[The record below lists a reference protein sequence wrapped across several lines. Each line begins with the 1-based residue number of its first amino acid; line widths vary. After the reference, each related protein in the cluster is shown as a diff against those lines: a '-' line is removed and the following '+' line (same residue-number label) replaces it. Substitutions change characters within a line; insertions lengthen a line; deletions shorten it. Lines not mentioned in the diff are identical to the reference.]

1 MDQKPPYMEQPLEQ
15 LTLPTNVVFDH
26 LRFSQKRIVVEQGGT
41 RSGKTYNI
49 ILFFVYKLLGESGK
63 VLTICRSSLPSLKG
77 SVMRDF
83 FEILERMDLYDEE
96 LHNKTEHTYW
106 LNENLVE
113 FVSVDQPQ
121 KIRGRKRNY
130 LFINEANEVP
140 YEAWMQL
147 AFRTEEKIV
156 LDYNPS
162 DEYGWIYDS
171 VLTRDDCEFHIT
183 TYKDNPFLP
192 SELISE
198 IERLREADENYW
210 QIYGLGQRGMSS
222 EMIYT
227 HWRLC
232 KSMPGK
238 GEKFFGCDFGYNV
251 PSALVQIEVYEGAIY
266 VDEWLYE
273 QKLTTGD
280 LVERFKTLGI
290 NRNHEI
296 FCDAAEPKTIEE
308 LIRAKFNAKPADKDV
323 TEGIRKVKSMPLYI
337 TERSVNL
344 IKEIKSYK
352 WKVDKDGRTLDEPVK
367 FMDHGVDAIRYGV
380 FTKLSIAQ
388 RSWAIV

>member
-1 MDQKPPYMEQPLEQ
+1 MEQLNR
-15 LTLPTNVVFDH
+15 LRLPTNVVFQH
-26 LRFSQKRIVVEQGGT
+26 LLTSEKRIVVEQGGT

-49 ILFFVYKLLGESGK
+49 ILFFVYKLLEQSGK

-96 LHNKTEHTYW
+96 LHNKTENTYW

-130 LFINEANEVP
+130 LFVNEANEIP

-171 VLTRDDCEFHIT
+171 VIPRDDCEFHIT

-198 IERLREADENYW
+198 IERLKDADENYW

-227 HWRLC
+227 HWRLT

-238 GEKFFGCDFGYNV
+238 GETFFGCDFGYNV
-251 PSALVQIEVYEGAIY
+251 PSALIQIEIHEGAIY
-266 VDEWLYE
+266 VDEWMYE
-273 QKLTTGD
+273 TKLTTGD
-280 LVERFKTLGI
+280 LIERFKSLGI
-290 NRNHEI
+290 SRKEI

-308 LIRAKFNAKPADKDV
+308 LTRARYNAKPADKDV

-337 TERSVNL
+337 TERSVNI
-344 IKEIKSYK
+344 IKEIKGYK
-352 WKVDKDGRTLDEPVK
+352 WKVDNQGRTQDEPVK
-367 FMDHGVDAIRYGV
+367 FMDHALDAIRYGV